1 MTSPAPGSFLARPG
15 GRNSSVS
22 KKRISAMSTIT
33 FAIVYSPEAVDHLAV
48 LPKSTQALIVDQ
60 VDEQLTHEATLPT
73 RKRKLLRPNPIA
85 PWELRL
91 GDIRVFYEVQE
102 EPEPLVKI
110 AAVGIKQHNA
120 LWIGK
125 ERIDL

>member
-1 MTSPAPGSFLARPG
+1 MA
-15 GRNSSVS
+15 
-22 KKRISAMSTIT
+22 
-33 FAIVYSPEAVDHLAV
+33 FAIVYSPEAVDHLRL
-48 LPKSTQALIVDQ
+48 LPKSSQVLVVDE
-60 VDEQLTHEATLPT
+60 VDEQLEHQPTLPT

-102 EPEPLVKI
+102 EPSPQVIVK
-110 AAVGIKQHNA
+110 AVGIKRHNE

-125 ERIDL
+125 EKVEL